1 MGMGKRRKAA
11 AKPAAKKPKLDT
23 EFDCPY
29 CGNNKCVEVK
39 MNRPDQLGELKCRVC
54 GVSYQTRVNYLNEPV
69 DVYAEWIDAAAEN
82 QAEIDRAKALAEA
95 QGPAAP
101 DGGPDEFRRE
111 VGDEAGAGSPK
122 MGLEEADDFLDD
134 DQF

>member
-54 GVSYQTRVNYLNEPV
+54 GTSYQTRVNYLNEPV

-82 QAEIDRAKALAEA
+82 QAEIDRARAVAAA
-95 QGPAAP
+95 QGPPAAGAD
-101 DGGPDEFRRE
+101 DGGVDEFRRE
-111 VGDEAGAGSPK
+111 VGEGAPGSPK
-122 MGLEEADDFLDD
+122 MGL
-134 DQF
+134 